1 MEESNNNYFV
11 EHVFRHEYGK
21 IVSYLTHKFGPS
33 NLEKIEDAVQESL
46 IKAMQV
52 WGYKKPPQNPTA
64 WLLRVASNHLID
76 NIRRG
81 KKMTLAEDNLDFNNE
96 KSMPEEVKLD
106 HQVND
111 SQLKMIF
118 ACCHPSISKEYQ
130 IILSLKLIGG
140 FGNKE
145 IARALLKK
153 EEAVAKSFTR
163 AKNRL
168 KDHVQ
173 TLEIPVELGLKSRLN
188 IVLRI
193 IYLLFS
199 EGYSTTSGENLIK
212 KDICMEAIRLALL
225 LSNNKYCDRP
235 EVHALIAL
243 MCFHVSRFDA
253 RIDGYGEMVDLEHQ
267 NRNLYHRDLIQEG
280 IRHLESAS
288 VPTAPSDYHLQ
299 ATISYYHCTAPS
311 FEETDWK
318 HILKLY
324 DLHLQRQYSPIVE
337 LNRIVPLYK
346 YSGAEKALIALRNFE
361 KSPHYIGNA
370 LFYAI
375 KADILRDLKKVEDS
389 KEAFNKA
396 ISLTH
401 NELEKKHLGKK
412 LRILESK

>member
-1 MEESNNNYFV
+1 
-11 EHVFRHEYGK
+11 
-21 IVSYLTHKFGPS
+21 
-33 NLEKIEDAVQESL
+33 
-46 IKAMQV
+46 
-52 WGYKKPPQNPTA
+52 
-64 WLLRVASNHLID
+64 
-76 NIRRG
+76 
-81 KKMTLAEDNLDFNNE
+81 
-96 KSMPEEVKLD
+96 
-106 HQVND
+106 
-111 SQLKMIF
+111 
-118 ACCHPSISKEYQ
+118 
-130 IILSLKLIGG
+130 
-140 FGNKE
+140 
-145 IARALLKK
+145 
-153 EEAVAKSFTR
+153 
-163 AKNRL
+163 
-168 KDHVQ
+168 
-173 TLEIPVELGLKSRLN
+173 
-188 IVLRI
+188 
-193 IYLLFS
+193 
-199 EGYSTTSGENLIK
+199 
-212 KDICMEAIRLALL
+212 MEAIRLALL